1 MIDLVARRAALLMGL
16 AGLYLVVQ
24 GLWIPAKAEVAQVLL
39 DRAFARS
46 VASGEPH
53 KPWPWAD
60 TVPVARIEAERLG
73 VSEVVLSGGSGEA
86 MAFGPTE
93 LGNLPPD
100 IRVLAGHRDTH
111 FRFVRNLKH
120 DDTLVLHDVDGS
132 IARYRVFGFAT
143 VRWDR
148 FAYPLLPNRPLL
160 VLATCDPTDP
170 APGGPRRL
178 VVWAER
184 IGGEEERSRQKAMDK
199 RQ

>member
-1 MIDLVARRAALLMGL
+1 VIDLAARRVALLMGL
-16 AGLYLVVQ
+16 AGLYLLVQ

-46 VASGEPH
+46 VATGEPQ

-73 VSEVVLSGGSGEA
+73 VSDVVLSGGSGEA

-100 IRVLAGHRDTH
+100 MRVLAGHRDTH
-111 FRFVRNLKH
+111 FRFVRDLKH
-120 DDTLVLHDVDGS
+120 DDVLVLHDVDGS
-132 IARYRVFGFAT
+132 AARYRVFGFAT
-143 VRWDR
+143 VRWNR
-148 FAYPLLPNRPLL
+148 FAYPLAPRRPLL
-160 VLATCDPTDP
+160 VLATCYPFDA
-170 APGGPRRL
+170 APGGPLRL

-184 IGGEEERSRQKAMDK
+184 VA
-199 RQ
+199 

>member
-1 MIDLVARRAALLMGL
+1 MIDLFARRAALLMGL
-16 AGLYLVVQ
+16 AGLYVVAQ

-46 VASGEPH
+46 VASGEPQ

-73 VSEVVLSGGSGEA
+73 VSDVVLSGGSGEA

-93 LGNLPPD
+93 VGNLPRG

-111 FRFVRNLKH
+111 FRFVRDLKH
-120 DDTLVLHDVDGS
+120 DDALVLYDVDGS
-132 IARYRVFGFAT
+132 ATRYRVFGFAT
-143 VRWDR
+143 VRWNR
-148 FAYPLLPNRPLL
+148 FAYPLTPKRPLL
-160 VLATCDPTDP
+160 VLATCYPFD
-170 APGGPRRL
+170 AEPGGPLRF

-184 IGGEEERSRQKAMDK
+184 V
-199 RQ
+199 

>member
-1 MIDLVARRAALLMGL
+1 VTVVLARRAAFGL
-16 AGLYLVVQ
+16 GAAGLVLLTQ
-24 GLWIPAKAEVAQVLL
+24 GLWIPAKAQLAQVLL

-46 VASGEPH
+46 VASGEPV

-60 TVPVARIEAERLG
+60 TVPVARIEAVRLG

-93 LGNLPPD
+93 LGNLPHD

-120 DDTLVLHDVDGS
+120 DDTLVLSDVDGS
-132 IARYRVFGFAT
+132 TARYRVFGFAT

-160 VLATCDPTDP
+160 VLATCDPADP
-170 APGGPRRL
+170 APGGPQRL

-184 IGGEEERSRQKAMDK
+184 IGGEEEASRQKAIDK